1 MRHARLRTGP
11 FLLAAVLV
19 TSACDP
25 AGLPEPI
32 GLTGGW
38 ATAGCEFAR
47 EPRSVT
53 VGGQTMPVTPPEL
66 AAAMARIEQ
75 GGREEYA
82 DSYAGLEV
90 DQRLVH
96 AVVYRVPSAAFDDF
110 IRNSADNT
118 CILVRD
124 AAHPLAELTEWQERV
139 VADLD
144 AWAAQDVAI
153 TTVGARH
160 DGAGV
165 EVGTPDVARTRSALL
180 SRYGRTAPL
189 IFVEQ
194 GPVTPLSAPPP
205 RPPGPPTAPPA
216 GG

>member
-1 MRHARLRTGP
+1 MRRAPL
-11 FLLAAVLV
+11 LLAAVLM

-25 AGLPEPI
+25 AGLPEPV

-38 ATAGCEFAR
+38 ATAGCEFGR
-47 EPRSVT
+47 EPHSVT
-53 VGGQTMPVTPPEL
+53 VGGQTMLVTPPEL
-66 AAAMARIEQ
+66 AAAMARIEE
-75 GGREEYA
+75 GGRREYA

-90 DQRLVH
+90 DQRRVH

-110 IRNSADNT
+110 IRNSAENT

-124 AAHPLAELTEWQERV
+124 AAHPLAALTVWQERV
-139 VADLD
+139 EADLD
-144 AWAAQDVAI
+144 AWAAQGVAI

-165 EVGTPDVARTRSALL
+165 EVGTPDVTGTRAALL
-180 SRYGRTAPL
+180 SRYGREAPL

-194 GPVTPLSAPPP
+194 GPVTPLPAPSRPSGPPAAPPP
-205 RPPGPPTAPPA
+205 

>member
-1 MRHARLRTGP
+1 MRHAAL
-11 FLLAAVLV
+11 LLAAALM

-25 AGLPEPI
+25 AGRPEPI

-38 ATAGCEFAR
+38 TTAGCAFSR
-47 EPRSVT
+47 EPHTVT
-53 VGGQTMPVTPPEL
+53 VAGHTTLVTPPDL

-75 GGREEYA
+75 GGRQEYA

-90 DQRLVH
+90 DQRRVH

-110 IRNSADNT
+110 VRAAAENT

-124 AAHPLAELTEWQERV
+124 AAHGLAELSAWQERL

-144 AWAAQDVAI
+144 AWGAQGVAI

-165 EVGTPDVARTRSALL
+165 EVGTPDVVGTRAALL
-180 SRYGRTAPL
+180 RRYGRAAPL

-194 GPVTPLSAPPP
+194 GPVTPLSVPPRPSGPPVAPPP
-205 RPPGPPTAPPA
+205 